1 MYSKRLKIF
10 IMLCLF
16 MTSIVL
22 LRLLIMQTGQSRQQ
36 AIELTNKMR
45 NKPAVVLPTLRGKI
59 SDRNGKILAV
69 DTPRFYLYMNY
80 NLTRLLDER
89 WQFAQLMS
97 KTRGDTTEEQ
107 AREKL
112 CEEYA
117 DDLKTLFRAIQW
129 CSKLPGNSEKSVREE
144 ISKINDTVWNMRS
157 YVAWRKYYPA
167 RNFSEFEKTIPEK
180 KEQVKMAFRE
190 RIIEMTQNYPIVE
203 LKNEDEKFS
212 AEFFFAE
219 SKNVSVASE
228 PVRQYPYGDVAS
240 QIIGWVKPK
249 SDSDDDDEMVRLLA
263 KDKLASYQGQELAG
277 FAGVEWVCEPYLRGR
292 RGLVEY
298 DRDGQLV
305 SESQTQF
312 GLDISLT
319 IDIELQKKVEQM
331 LADPEKNKLY
341 RDGGAAVLID
351 VATGEILVMA
361 SIPTFDLN
369 KVRSNYLQYRNDAGR
384 PFISKAIEK
393 IYPPGS
399 TLKPLIL
406 IAGMEEQ
413 KITPGTVI
421 SCPAENAPRGWPS
434 CWIWR
439 QLHSCHDYE
448 WENTA
453 RNALKGS
460 CNIYCSHVAN
470 MLESGILQRWLY
482 SVGFGH
488 RLLPVP
494 DFPSANLDGE
504 ELENIGRNLRESGG
518 VIWTGFASI
527 KDKPLSDLPDIAKYE
542 KRHFGIGQASMR
554 ATILQV
560 ANYMSSIARGGVYR
574 QVRLYKDNSTKKFEN
589 LGISTTSITTI
600 KDGMYAVVNET
611 GGTAKKIFAVADHKS
626 YGVTVYGKTGST
638 QGSDN
643 ALFAGFF
650 EDTSGRAIA
659 MAIIVEKG
667 QSGAQDAAPL
677 GRQIVDICIDS
688 GYIGNKIPAGK

>member
-10 IMLCLF
+10 ITFCLCL
-16 MTSIVL
+16 TSVVL
-22 LRLLIMQTGQSRQQ
+22 LRLLLMQTGQSRQQ
-36 AIELTNKMR
+36 AIDLTNTMR

-59 SDRNGKILAV
+59 FDRNGKTLAV

-89 WQFAQLMS
+89 WQFAQLMN
-97 KTRGDTTEEQ
+97 KTKGDTTEEQ

-112 CEEYA
+112 REEYA

-129 CSKLPGNSEKSVREE
+129 CSKLPGNSEQSIRDE
-144 ISKINDTVWNMRS
+144 IKKVNDTVWNMRS
-157 YVAWRKYYPA
+157 YVAWRKYYPD
-167 RNFSEFEKTIPEK
+167 RNFSEFEKVYDEK
-180 KEQVKMAFRE
+180 DQIKLAFIE
-190 RIIEMTQNYPIVE
+190 RIVEMTQNYPIIE

-219 SKNVSVASE
+219 SKDVSVASE
-228 PVRQYPYGDVAS
+228 PVRQYPYNDVAS

-249 SDSDDDDEMVRLLA
+249 SDADDDDELVKLLA
-263 KDKLASYQGQELAG
+263 KDKLASYQGQELVG

-312 GLDISLT
+312 GQDVALT

-331 LADPEKNKLY
+331 LADPEKNKFSME
-341 RDGGAAVLID
+341 GGAAVLID
-351 VATGEILVMA
+351 VPTGEILAMVSM
-361 SIPTFDLN
+361 PTFDLN
-369 KVRSNYLQYRNDAGR
+369 KVRSNYLKYRNDPAR

-399 TLKPLIL
+399 TLKPAIL
-406 IAGMEEQ
+406 IAGMEEN

-439 QLHSCHDYE
+439 QAHSCHDYQ
-448 WENTA
+448 WDNTA

-470 MLESGILQRWLY
+470 MLDSRTLQRWLY

-488 RLLPVP
+488 QILPVP
-494 DFPSANLDGE
+494 EYPSANLDDE

-518 VIWTGFASI
+518 VIWTGFATI
-527 KDKPLSDLPDIAKYE
+527 RDKPLSEFPDIAKYE

-560 ANYMSSIARGGVYR
+560 ANYMSTIERGGVYR
-574 QVRLYKDNSTKKFEN
+574 QVRLYKDKSTKKFDN
-589 LGISTTSITTI
+589 LGISAQSIATV

-611 GGTAKKIFAVADHKS
+611 GGTARKIFEDAEHNK
-626 YGVTVYGKTGST
+626 YGVTVFGKTGST

-643 ALFAGFF
+643 ALFASFC
-650 EDTSGRAIA
+650 EDTSGRALA
-659 MAIIVEKG
+659 MAVIVEKG

-677 GRQIVDICIDS
+677 CRQIIDICIDA
-688 GYIGNKIPAGK
+688 GYIGNKIPEKK